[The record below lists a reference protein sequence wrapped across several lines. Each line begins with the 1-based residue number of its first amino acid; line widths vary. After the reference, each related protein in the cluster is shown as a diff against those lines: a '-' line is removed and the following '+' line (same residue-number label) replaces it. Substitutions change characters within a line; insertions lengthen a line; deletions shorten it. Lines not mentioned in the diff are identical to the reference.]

1 MLETIDFFSL
11 FVLIR
16 MMQKK
21 ITMALIQGMAAVR
34 LCPMYFCSFSAFCF
48 SFCPCPFKLQ
58 CCLLRSHPAQRGS
71 GKEAV
76 STRKVVLGW
85 RPGLGLAGRWL
96 VSACCPWCWPLVPWV
111 HIFLWSFLLCWFFWV
126 LAILCG
132 CAYNTWWYLHPGT
145 SGTSVAKRCFRLELL
160 PDSYGYLAKA
170 LSLALHFFLCTSLPF
185 LSWGTLVPS
194 IPACSLIHTVV
205 FVQLCCTVLIFRL
218 TCLQPDLLS
227 SS

>member
-85 RPGLGLAGRWL
+85 RPGLGLAADSYLPAVPGAGRWFHESIFSSDLFCCVGSFGCWLSCVVVPITLGGTCIQVLL
-96 VSACCPWCWPLVPWV
+96 VLLWPRDASDLNFCPIAMAIWPRLCPWLST
-111 HIFLWSFLLCWFFWV
+111 SFS
-126 LAILCG
+126 AHP
-132 CAYNTWWYLHPGT
+132 YL
-145 SGTSVAKRCFRLELL
+145 F
-160 PDSYGYLAKA
+160 
-170 LSLALHFFLCTSLPF
+170 
-185 LSWGTLVPS
+185 
-194 IPACSLIHTVV
+194 
-205 FVQLCCTVLIFRL
+205 
-218 TCLQPDLLS
+218 
-227 SS
+227 